1 MKYLILNQDLRDED
15 SLRELES
22 NSVQLIL
29 TSPPYFNVRNY
40 EQHSKTKRSSLQ
52 DAKIYKNLNTQEKT
66 IVEYEQYLREMK
78 SIFFRLK
85 RLLKQT

>member
-1 MKYLILNQDLRDED
+1 LKYLILNQDLRDED